1 MTLGLEAAC
10 AGERMA
16 RSRSESREAWFPLIP
31 VKVALGSAQPKR
43 LGFSKAVTRPVAV
56 FTRLGCIAVQFAVFC
71 GFAVILNSGMV
82 L

>member
-10 AGERMA
+10 AGGRMA

-31 VKVALGSAQPKR
+31 VKCLGSAQPKR

-56 FTRLGCIAVQFAVFC
+56 FTRLGCRAVQFAVFC
-71 GFAVILNSGMV
+71 GFAVILNYGMV